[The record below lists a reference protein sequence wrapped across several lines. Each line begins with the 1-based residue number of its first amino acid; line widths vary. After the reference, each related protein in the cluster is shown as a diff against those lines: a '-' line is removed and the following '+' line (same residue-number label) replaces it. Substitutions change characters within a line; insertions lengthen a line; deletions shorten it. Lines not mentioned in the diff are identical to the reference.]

1 MAKVLNI
8 GGNTISYGGFLLREL
23 GNGSLTISKSVSGS
37 GFDPSKTF
45 ELTVVFSAPVTY
57 NGTTATTHTF
67 NLAHGQSVTITGI
80 PELTEYEVTETPL
93 SQQDIDAGYTISGM
107 TGGSGKIAN
116 NGEHTA
122 AATNEYRNKAILTV
136 SKSLTGDG
144 YDPTKTFEIVVTF
157 DSAIS
162 YTVNGVEI
170 STPSSTYT
178 GNFTGGQSVVLGN
191 IPNGTAYTVTE
202 TPISAAD
209 AALGYRLLGIDGASG
224 TALWNGE
231 YTASVRNYFHAPG
244 GKIRFKFE
252 NTSYDPT
259 AGNYG
264 EQWKSGAQWTNLGNG
279 VWEYSRADSD
289 WIDEFRAESHP
300 NRWGSYTGKFSI
312 ISADL
317 GGVTDG
323 SYMFLHAKLTST
335 VLFDI
340 SHIGDVAQM
349 FEDTL
354 LTNAPAFDARQC
366 EVIDFMF
373 SGSKLTT
380 ASLLALWDLNKR
392 RDDPTTMPTG
402 VFKYVN
408 STYLNQ
414 IPYAFGGSLERS
426 TIYESSAPV
435 GTEFTI
441 KCNDFLQCKWSSGGS
456 AGSHTTTFTRISGD
470 PMFGESGDTITISNG
485 DLSQY
490 GSRTANWRWAKS
502 GVYRLTSGS
511 PQTVTHKRYP
521 IDLGV

>member
-1 MAKVLNI
+1 MAKVFSI
-8 GGNTISYGGFLLREL
+8 DGNTISYGGFLLREL
-23 GNGSLTISKSVSGS
+23 GNGSLTISKTVSGS
-37 GFDPSKTF
+37 GFDPAKTF
-45 ELTVVFSAPVTY
+45 EITVVFSAPVTY
-57 NGTTATTHTF
+57 NGTTSTTHTF

-93 SQQDIDAGYTISGM
+93 SPQDVEAGYTISGM

-136 SKSLTGDG
+136 SKSLTGYD
-144 YDPTKTFEIVVTF
+144 YDPTKTFEIIVTF

-244 GKIRFKFE
+244 GKILFKFE
-252 NTSYDPT
+252 DTSYDPT

-279 VWEYSRADSD
+279 VWEYTRADSD
-289 WIDEFRAESHP
+289 WTDEFRAESHP

-323 SYMFLHAKLTST
+323 SYMFLHNKLTST

-340 SHIGDVAQM
+340 SHIEDVAEM

-354 LTNAPAFDARQC
+354 LTDAPAFDATQC
-366 EVIDFMF
+366 KTIDFMF

-380 ASLLALWDLNKR
+380 ASLLALWDINKR
-392 RDDPTTMPTG
+392 RDDPTSMPTG
-402 VFKYVN
+402 VFRAISN
-408 STYLNQ
+408 TYLRQ
-414 IPYAFGGSLERS
+414 LPYAFGGSLERS
-426 TIYESSAPV
+426 IIYESGAPV

-441 KCNDFLQCKWSSGGS
+441 KCNDYLQCKWSTGGS
-456 AGSHTTTFTRISGD
+456 AGSHKVRLTRISGD
-470 PMFGESGDTITISNG
+470 PMFGESGDTITISNRE
-485 DLSQY
+485 LSQY
-490 GSRTANWRWAKS
+490 GSLEASWRWAKS
-502 GVYRLTSGS
+502 GVYRLISGD
-511 PQTVTHKRYP
+511 PQTLTHKRYP